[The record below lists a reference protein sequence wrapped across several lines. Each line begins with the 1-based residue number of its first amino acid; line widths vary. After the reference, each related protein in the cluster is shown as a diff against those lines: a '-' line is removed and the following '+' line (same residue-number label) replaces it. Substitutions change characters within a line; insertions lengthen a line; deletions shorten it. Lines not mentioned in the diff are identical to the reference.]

1 MCLTLKTNG
10 ILTEARLAQSAERK
24 ALNLVVVGSSP
35 TVGVLTGCV
44 TKRAYLRST
53 WPHWRKVDIIAGVSL
68 KKLCVASQWYVA
80 ILQRPIYVTTLS
92 SVCLKQHMRNGR
104 RSCSCCG
111 HISWQYSRTSCSVSE
126 HTFSTRSLTMLRS
139 FWACPRL
146 FFVAIKIC
154 GLWLWPCSSTACQ
167 VSWQSYLRYPK
178 VPCCLSI
185 VLSTWNNGFGHCYR
199 HPRPSSRRHK

>member
-1 MCLTLKTNG
+1 MCLSLKTNG

-53 WPHWRKVDIIAGVSL
+53 RPHWRKVDIIAGVSL

-104 RSCSCCG
+104 WSCSCCG

-126 HTFSTRSLTMLRS
+126 RTFSTRSLTMLRS

-146 FFVAIKIC
+146 FCGNQDLRSLIVAMLQYSMPSVMTVLLKISKSSMLSKYC
-154 GLWLWPCSSTACQ
+154 ALNLEQWLWTLLQTPQA
-167 VSWQSYLRYPK
+167 L
-178 VPCCLSI
+178 
-185 VLSTWNNGFGHCYR
+185 
-199 HPRPSSRRHK
+199 